1 MSIFTIFSN
10 LIGGI
15 GLFLLG
21 MILMTEGL
29 KSLAGNAL
37 KSWLQRFTGSPSK
50 ALLTGM
56 SLTALVQSSSV
67 TTMATIGFVSAG
79 LLNFSS
85 SIGVILGA
93 NLGST
98 STGWLVSLL
107 GLKFS
112 IVDFVMP
119 LIGIGALMRLFSK
132 HRIANLGLAIAG
144 FSIIFVGIQTLQTGM
159 SGVAERFD
167 LSQYSSSGI
176 QARFILVLIGTL
188 ITILMQSSG
197 AAVATTL
204 TALAAGTISMEQA
217 AALVI
222 GQNLG
227 TTFTAVIAAI
237 GASIPAKR
245 TALIHVLFN
254 FGTGLIAFFL
264 LPLFIYAL
272 DSVTDRW
279 LGADHAL
286 SLAAFHTGF
295 NVLGILIFMPLS
307 RQLAWVAETLIAENK
322 PSLTRQLNAGLIAIP
337 SLAIDTAKQI
347 IQTCILITLQNA
359 ASRLRGEKSDIPLKF
374 LKEVQSANEEVA
386 AFINKLPSAAGEELT
401 RLNDLLHALDH
412 CNQCAV
418 EAMNPDILE
427 ARLRVPELHRRSD
440 YLANLFL
447 LGAQALSDEMPP
459 YPSDIAEQLSH
470 ATQYSADARPAI
482 LQSTLS
488 KQLDLSDALYGLNAQ
503 RRLESLTLHAVRAL
517 YYLERLNLSKK
528 EIRDTSPPLD
538 TAGHETAFKHS

>member
-1 MSIFTIFSN
+1 MFAIASN
-10 LIGGI
+10 LIGGV

-37 KSWLQRFTGSPSK
+37 KNWLQRFTGSPSK
-50 ALLTGM
+50 ALLTGI
-56 SLTALVQSSSV
+56 SITALVQSSSV

-85 SIGVILGA
+85 AIGVVLGA
-93 NLGST
+93 NLGTT
-98 STGWLVSLL
+98 STGWIVSLL

-112 IVDFVMP
+112 IVDFILP
-119 LIGIGALMRLFSK
+119 LIGIGALMRLFGK
-132 HRIANLGLAIAG
+132 NRIANLGLAIAG
-144 FSIIFVGIQTLQTGM
+144 FSIIFIGIETLQTGM
-159 SGVAERFD
+159 AGIADRFD
-167 LSQYSSSGI
+167 LGQYSSSGI

-188 ITILMQSSG
+188 ITILMQSSS

-204 TALAAGTISMEQA
+204 TALASGTISMEQA

-227 TTFTAVIAAI
+227 TTFNAVIASI

-245 TALIHVLFN
+245 TALVHVLFN

-279 LGADHAL
+279 LGEDQAL
-286 SLAAFHTGF
+286 TLAAFHTGF
-295 NVLGILIFMPLS
+295 NVLGVLIFMPL
-307 RQLAWVAETLIAENK
+307 RQQLTWVAETLIKEHK
-322 PSLTRQLNAGLIAIP
+322 PSLTRQLNAGLIALP
-337 SLAIDTAKQI
+337 TLAIDTAKQV
-347 IQTCILITLQNA
+347 IQNCILITLQNA
-359 ASRLRGEKSDIPLKF
+359 ASRLRGEASDTPLHY
-374 LKEVQSANEEVA
+374 LKDVQAANEEIA
-386 AFINKLPSAAGEELT
+386 AFINKLPSASGEELI

-412 CNQCAV
+412 CNQCAE
-418 EAMNPDILE
+418 EAMNPDIFE
-427 ARLRVPELHRRSD
+427 ARTRIPELHRRCD

-447 LGAQALSDEMPP
+447 LGAQALSDDMPP
-459 YPSDIAEQLSH
+459 YPSDIAEQLSQ

-517 YYLERLNLSKK
+517 YYLERLNLKK
-528 EIRDTSPPLD
+528 KQITESVPSLD
-538 TAGHETAFKHS
+538 QDLTN

>member
-1 MSIFTIFSN
+1 MFTIASN

-50 ALLTGM
+50 ALLTGI

-93 NLGST
+93 NLGTT
-98 STGWLVSLL
+98 STGWIVSLL

-112 IVDFVMP
+112 IVDFILP
-119 LIGIGALMRLFSK
+119 LIGLGALMRLFGK
-132 HRIANLGLAIAG
+132 HRVAHLGLAIAG
-144 FSIIFVGIQTLQTGM
+144 FSIIFVGIQTLQVGM
-159 SGVAERFD
+159 AGVADRFD
-167 LSQYSSSGI
+167 LSQYPSAGI
-176 QARFILVLIGTL
+176 QARVILVLIGTL
-188 ITILMQSSG
+188 ITILMQSSS
-197 AAVATTL
+197 AAVATTI

-227 TTFTAVIAAI
+227 TTVNAVIAAI

-245 TALIHVLFN
+245 TALVHVLFN
-254 FGTGLIAFFL
+254 LGTGIIAFFL
-264 LPLFIYAL
+264 LPAFIYLL
-272 DSVTDRW
+272 DSLADRW
-279 LGADHAL
+279 LAADQAL
-286 SLAAFHTGF
+286 SLAAFHTAF
-295 NVLGILIFMPLS
+295 NILGVLIFMPL
-307 RQLAWVAETLIAENK
+307 RQQMAWVAETLITESK
-322 PSLTRQLNAGLIAIP
+322 PSLTRQLNTGLIAIP

-347 IQTCILITLQNA
+347 IQNCILITLQNA
-359 ASRLRGEKSDIPLKF
+359 ASRLRGEESDIPLRF
-374 LKEVQSANEEVA
+374 LKEVQAANEDVA
-386 AFINKLPSAAGEELT
+386 AFISKLPSASGDELS

-412 CNQCAV
+412 CNQCAE
-418 EAMNPDILE
+418 EAIQPEILE
-427 ARLRVPELHRRSD
+427 ARQRVPELHRRSD

-447 LGAQALSDEMPP
+447 LGAQALSDDMPP

-470 ATQYSADARPAI
+470 AIQYSADARPAI
-482 LQSTLS
+482 LQSTLN

-517 YYLERLNLSKK
+517 YYLERLNLSKQ
-528 EIRDTSPPLD
+528 ERQESSSALD
-538 TAGHETAFKHS
+538 TDIDN